1 MTKRMMIAA
10 LALIGVF
17 VATYLMLYKI
27 GVIGELTCSIRGCET
42 VNSSRWAT
50 FLGMPVAAWG
60 VAFYVATFV
69 VAVIG
74 TTRTYEDEGN
84 FSQALTLMSGVGVLF
99 SAWLTYLELFVI
111 HAVCMWCV
119 VSAVIVILIFILSLR
134 DLRERRAYSTE
145 EATLA

>member
-1 MTKRMMIAA
+1 MIAA

-17 VATYLMLYKI
+17 VATYLTLYKI
-27 GVIGELTCSIRGCET
+27 GAIGELTCSIQGCET

-50 FLGMPVAAWG
+50 FLGFPVAAWG

-69 VAVIG
+69 IALTG
-74 TTRTYEDEGN
+74 TTERFADERN
-84 FSQALTLMSGVGVLF
+84 FSQALAVMSGIGVLF

-119 VSAVIVILIFILSLR
+119 ISALIVTAIFVLSLK
-134 DLRERRAYSTE
+134 DLRERTPDSSG
-145 EATLA
+145 EATPA